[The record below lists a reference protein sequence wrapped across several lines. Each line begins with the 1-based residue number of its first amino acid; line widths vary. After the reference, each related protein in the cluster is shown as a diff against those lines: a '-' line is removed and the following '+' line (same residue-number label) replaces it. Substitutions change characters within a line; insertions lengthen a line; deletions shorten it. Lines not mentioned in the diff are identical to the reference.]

1 MTIKPNMILT
11 VFAMVLFF
19 SLIACDDADI
29 SKKQS
34 SNEEIPK
41 KISVPVAQK
50 KLSEPQPGEVQK
62 SEAEL
67 KEEKN
72 KADAALQKNAAAIP
86 EIISEKED
94 PLSLSD
100 DMLREL
106 EKDHYNSSGKID
118 PFIPL
123 IQEKAETPASV
134 IDDRP
139 KRILTPLEKIDLSQ
153 IKLVAI
159 IAMNDRKIAMVEEAN
174 GKGYEVGIGTYMGKN
189 QGRVFEI
196 TDSSILVKEITRDFR
211 GQLKENVQEIK
222 IHKNDSEE

>member
-41 KISVPVAQK
+41 KISIPVAQK
-50 KLSEPQPGEVQK
+50 KSSEPQPKEVQK
-62 SEAEL
+62 SETEL
-67 KEEKN
+67 
-72 KADAALQKNAAAIP
+72 
-86 EIISEKED
+86 KED

-123 IQEKAETPASV
+123 IQEKSETPASV

-159 IAMNDRKIAMVEEAN
+159 ITMNDRKIAMVEEAN

-196 TDSSILVKEITRDFR
+196 TDSSILVKEITRDFK

>member
-1 MTIKPNMILT
+1 MILT

-34 SNEEIPK
+34 SNEEMSK
-41 KISVPVAQK
+41 KISIPVAQK
-50 KLSEPQPGEVQK
+50 KISEPTPGKAPESQK
-62 SEAEL
+62 SEQKDSAPVLVDTPPEP
-67 KEEKN
+67 
-72 KADAALQKNAAAIP
+72 AD
-86 EIISEKED
+86 
-94 PLSLSD
+94 
-100 DMLREL
+100 
-106 EKDHYNSSGKID
+106 DHYNSSGKID

-123 IQEKAETPASV
+123 IQEKSESPASV

-159 IAMNDRKIAMVEEAN
+159 ISMKNRKIAMVEEAN
-174 GKGYEVGIGTYMGKN
+174 GKGYEVGIGTYIGKN
-189 QGRVFEI
+189 QGRIFEI
-196 TDSSILVKEITRDFR
+196 TDSSIVVKEVTRDFK